1 MGNLLVTGSIFAW
14 IRIRIKVW
22 PGSITNVF
30 LDPDPPPLIL
40 YVHVVVERGGEHGAD
55 GRLWAGPR
63 RGVQGSHQN
72 LVDAAA
78 SHSRHAEAPARAR
91 LEKVSDRC
99 GRYGSTAAPQAL
111 RGHEVPQGNWLVYVV
126 LQSFFFISWNNEKLL
141 FLVWQ
146 IRIWINY
153 PNRIRQ

>member
-55 GRLWAGPR
+55 GRL
-63 RGVQGSHQN
+63 
-72 LVDAAA
+72 
-78 SHSRHAEAPARAR
+78 
-91 LEKVSDRC
+91 
-99 GRYGSTAAPQAL
+99 
-111 RGHEVPQGNWLVYVV
+111 
-126 LQSFFFISWNNEKLL
+126 
-141 FLVWQ
+141 
-146 IRIWINY
+146 
-153 PNRIRQ
+153 